1 MLLAGALYF
10 ITLALFGFVIFAAL
24 QIPNDIWLVAS
35 IFPAF
40 IALILGF
47 FMAVFAWGEYGPLVS
62 VGSLVPA
69 YAAVRLIRGKLSTRK
84 LFLAIC
90 GAAILG
96 LVFARIAFVAA
107 DIG

>member
-1 MLLAGALYF
+1 MPLC
-10 ITLALFGFVIFAAL
+10 FAAAR
-24 QIPNDIWLVAS
+24 IPNDIWLVAS

-47 FMAVFAWGEYGPLVS
+47 VMGVFAWGEYGPLVS
-62 VGSLVPA
+62 IGSLVPSLV
-69 YAAVRLIRGKLSTRK
+69 AVQLIRGKLSTRN
-84 LFLAIC
+84 LFFAIC
-90 GAAILG
+90 GAGVAG